1 MGQCRLLWKLFGL
14 KRNEHKTRKQ
24 VQALQDKKLRKL
36 LYYAYDHSAY
46 YKENFEQNGIT
57 REKIET
63 LPLSAFPTMDKNSLM
78 EHFDKIVTVPDI
90 RQEELRIFDENV
102 SPMASHDK
110 FGKAKLEQ
118 CGKYVRNKKRNI
130 SPDKKLFRGKY
141 HVVHSSGSTGVP
153 RYFVY
158 DTSAWD
164 SMLLGIIRG
173 ALWDMTM
180 PQILKL
186 LSGGLRILYVAA
198 TDGRYGGAMAVGD
211 GISGVGAEQKFL
223 DIKTPLSEWV
233 QTVRE
238 FQPDIIIGYP
248 SAIKILGEK
257 VKSSQVSV
265 NVCRIISCGEPL
277 APGLRDYIEKTFEAA
292 VVNFYGASESLALG
306 VETDRTEGMV
316 LFDDMNYIEVENGK
330 MYLTCLYNYVQPL
343 IRYEISDQLVF
354 RQEKQGKYP
363 FTQADILLSRSE
375 DVIWFEYD
383 EGKRDFLHPLAVEG
397 ICVEGLL
404 DYQFRKTDKDAFE
417 MLAQVSAQEKKALIR
432 REIIQQMKKIL
443 HEKDMDS
450 VRFFIRFVDE
460 ILPDAM
466 TGKKQLIVQEEN
478 VSPMASHKKFEK
490 TKLPEC
496 KKSIRKEEEVRNAV

>member
-1 MGQCRLLWKLFGL
+1 MGQCRLLWNLFGL

-24 VQALQDKKLRKL
+24 VQALQNKKLRKL
-36 LYYAYDHSAY
+36 LYYAYDHSNY
-46 YKENFEQNGIT
+46 YKEVFGKNGIA
-57 REKIET
+57 REQIGS

-78 EHFDKIVTVPDI
+78 EHFDEIVTVPDI
-90 RQEELRIFDENV
+90 RQEELRKFDERV
-102 SPMASHDK
+102 T
-110 FGKAKLEQ
+110 
-118 CGKYVRNKKRNI
+118 
-130 SPDKKLFRGKY
+130 PDKKLFRGKY

-186 LSGGLRILYVAA
+186 LSGGLRILYIAA

-211 GISGVGAEQKFL
+211 GIRGVGAEQKFL

-233 QTVRE
+233 RTTRE

-248 SAIKILGEK
+248 SAIKILGEL
-257 VKSSQVSV
+257 VENSEVSV
-265 NVCRIISCGEPL
+265 DVCRVISCGEPL
-277 APGLRDYIEKTFEAA
+277 APGLRDYLEKIFGTV
-292 VVNFYGASESLALG
+292 VVNFYGASESLAIG
-306 VETDRTEGMV
+306 VETDRAEGMY
-316 LFDDMNYIEVENGK
+316 LFDDMNYIEVENRK

-343 IRYEISDQLVF
+343 IRYEITDQLVF
-354 RQEKQGKYP
+354 RQSKKSRYP
-363 FTQADILLSRSE
+363 FRQADILLSRNE
-375 DVIWFEYD
+375 DIIWFED
-383 EGKRDFLHPLAVEG
+383 DNGKRDFLHPLAVEG

-417 MLAQVSAQEKKALIR
+417 MLAQVSNQEKKPQIKQ
-432 REIIQQMKKIL
+432 EVIQQMKKIL
-443 HEKDMDS
+443 LEKDMDGI
-450 VRFFIRFVDE
+450 RFFIRFVDE
-460 ILPDAM
+460 ILPDKK

-478 VSPMASHKKFEK
+478 VSPVASYKKFEK
-490 TKLPEC
+490 TKLPKC

>member
-1 MGQCRLLWKLFGL
+1 MGQCRLLWNLFGL

-24 VQALQDKKLRKL
+24 VQALQNKKLRKL
-36 LYYAYDHSAY
+36 LYYAYDHSNY
-46 YKENFEQNGIT
+46 YKEVFGKNGIA
-57 REKIET
+57 REQIGS

-78 EHFDKIVTVPDI
+78 EHFDEIVTVPDI
-90 RQEELRIFDENV
+90 RQEELRKFDETDSVN
-102 SPMASHDK
+102 
-110 FGKAKLEQ
+110 Q
-118 CGKYVRNKKRNI
+118 
-130 SPDKKLFRGKY
+130 KLFKGKY
-141 HVVHSSGSTGVP
+141 HVVHSSGSTGLP

-180 PQILKL
+180 SQILKL
-186 LSGGLRILYVAA
+186 LSGGLRILYIAA

-211 GISGVGAEQKFL
+211 GIRGIGAEQRFL
-223 DIKTPLSEWV
+223 DIKTPLSKWV

-248 SAIKILGEK
+248 SAIKILGEL
-257 VKSSQVSV
+257 VENSEVSV
-265 NVCRIISCGEPL
+265 DMCRVISCGEPL
-277 APGLRDYIEKTFEAA
+277 APGLRDYLEKIFGAI

-306 VETDRTEGMV
+306 VETDRAEGMV

-343 IRYEISDQLVF
+343 IRYEISDRLVF

-404 DYQFRKTDKDAFE
+404 DYQFQKTDKDAFE
-417 MLAQVSAQEKKALIR
+417 MLAQVSNQEKKSQIQ

-460 ILPDAM
+460 ILPDAR
-466 TGKKQLIVQEEN
+466 TGKKQLIVW
-478 VSPMASHKKFEK
+478 AEK
-490 TKLPEC
+490 
-496 KKSIRKEEEVRNAV
+496 EVRDAV

>member
-1 MGQCRLLWKLFGL
+1 MGQCRLLWNLFGL
-14 KRNEHKTRKQ
+14 KRNEHKTRNQ
-24 VQALQDKKLRKL
+24 VQVLQDKKLRKL

-46 YKENFEQNGIT
+46 YKENFERNGIT
-57 REKIET
+57 REKIGEF
-63 LPLSAFPTMDKNSLM
+63 PLSAFPMIDKNSFM
-78 EHFDKIVTVPDI
+78 EHFDEIVTVTDI
-90 RQEELRIFDENV
+90 CQKELRKFDE
-102 SPMASHDK
+102 MT
-110 FGKAKLEQ
+110 L
-118 CGKYVRNKKRNI
+118 
-130 SPDKKLFRGKY
+130 PDKKLFQGKY
-141 HVVHSSGSTGVP
+141 HVVHSSGSTGAP

-158 DTSAWD
+158 DTSAWE

-186 LSGGLRILYVAA
+186 LSGGLRILYIAA

-211 GISGVGAEQKFL
+211 GIRGVGAEQRFL
-223 DIKTPLSEWV
+223 DIKTPFSEWV
-233 QTVRE
+233 QTVRD

-248 SAIKILGEK
+248 SAIKILGGLAEC
-257 VKSSQVSV
+257 SGVSV

-277 APGLRDYIEKTFEAA
+277 APGLRDYLEKTFGAV

-306 VETDRTEGMV
+306 VETDRAEGMY

-343 IRYEISDQLVF
+343 IRYEISDRLLF
-354 RQEKQGKYP
+354 RQAKQGKYP

-375 DVIWFEYD
+375 DIIWFEYD

>member
-1 MGQCRLLWKLFGL
+1 MGQCRLLWNLFGL

-24 VQALQDKKLRKL
+24 VQALQNKKLRKL
-36 LYYAYDHSAY
+36 LYYAYDHSNY
-46 YKENFEQNGIT
+46 YKEVFGKNGIA
-57 REKIET
+57 REQIGS

-78 EHFDKIVTVPDI
+78 EHFDEIVTVPDI
-90 RQEELRIFDENV
+90 RQEELRKFDETDSVN
-102 SPMASHDK
+102 
-110 FGKAKLEQ
+110 Q
-118 CGKYVRNKKRNI
+118 
-130 SPDKKLFRGKY
+130 KLFKGKY

-180 PQILKL
+180 SQILKL
-186 LSGGLRILYVAA
+186 LSGGLRILYIAA

-211 GISGVGAEQKFL
+211 GIRGIGAEQRFL
-223 DIKTPLSEWV
+223 DIKTPLSKWV

-248 SAIKILGEK
+248 SAIKILGEL
-257 VKSSQVSV
+257 VENSEVSV
-265 NVCRIISCGEPL
+265 DMCRVISCGEPL
-277 APGLRDYIEKTFEAA
+277 APGLRDYLEKIFGAI

-306 VETDRTEGMV
+306 VETDRAEGMV

-343 IRYEISDQLVF
+343 IRYEISDRLVF

-404 DYQFRKTDKDAFE
+404 DYQFQKTDKDAFE
-417 MLAQVSAQEKKALIR
+417 MLAQVSNQEKKSQIQ

-460 ILPDAM
+460 ILPDAR
-466 TGKKQLIVQEEN
+466 TGKKQLIVW
-478 VSPMASHKKFEK
+478 AEK
-490 TKLPEC
+490 
-496 KKSIRKEEEVRNAV
+496 EVRDAV

>member
-1 MGQCRLLWKLFGL
+1 MGQCRLLWNLFGL

-36 LYYAYDHSAY
+36 LYYAYDHSDY
-46 YKENFEQNGIT
+46 YKENFEQNGIA
-57 REKIET
+57 REQIGS
-63 LPLSAFPTMDKNSLM
+63 LPLSAFPTMDKAKLM
-78 EHFDKIVTVPDI
+78 EHFDEIVTVPDI
-90 RQEELRIFDENV
+90 SQEELRKFDENV
-102 SPMASHDK
+102 SLVASHD
-110 FGKAKLEQ
+110 
-118 CGKYVRNKKRNI
+118 VT
-130 SPDKKLFRGKY
+130 PDKKLFRGKY

-158 DTSAWD
+158 DSSAWD

-186 LSGGLRILYVAA
+186 LSGGLRILYIAA

-211 GISGVGAEQKFL
+211 GIRGVGAEQRFL

-238 FQPDIIIGYP
+238 FQPGIIIGYP
-248 SAIKILGEK
+248 SAIKILGEL
-257 VKSSQVSV
+257 VANSEVSV
-265 NVCRIISCGEPL
+265 DVCRVISCGEPL
-277 APGLRDYIEKTFEAA
+277 APGLRDYLEKTFGTV

-306 VETDRTEGMV
+306 VETDREEGMY
-316 LFDDMNYIEVENGK
+316 LFNDMNYIEVENGK

-343 IRYEISDQLVF
+343 IRYEISDLLIF
-354 RQEKQGKYP
+354 RQSKESRYP
-363 FTQADILLSRSE
+363 FRQADILLSRSE
-375 DVIWFEYD
+375 DVIWFESN

-397 ICVEGLL
+397 ICVEGLM

-417 MLAQVSAQEKKALIR
+417 MLAQVSNQEKKPHIR
-432 REIIQQMKKIL
+432 REVIQQMEKIL

-460 ILPDAM
+460 ILPDAR
-466 TGKKQLIVQEEN
+466 TGKKQLIVHEEN
-478 VSPMASHKKFEK
+478 VSSVAGQKKFE
-490 TKLPEC
+490 
-496 KKSIRKEEEVRNAV
+496 KSIRKEKEVRDAV